1 MDRFSRIDFCVE
13 GLSVERLL
21 NHCAKQG
28 IRLKNVRRRSLR
40 AVAASAT
47 PQDFAALRT
56 FAQERGWHIVQEKA
70 AGVSKLRGVAR
81 GRALLVCGIAAFL
94 AICWV
99 ASACVW
105 FIDVSGAGP
114 YEAEVR
120 RILAEYGVRP
130 GRFSAAIDAK
140 EIQRTMETELT
151 GLSWVG
157 VHKSGVRVN
166 VQCVQAEVL
175 PEIEEAPR
183 NLVAARDGIVASV
196 LCQAGT
202 PRVAPGDMVRTGD
215 ILIEGVE
222 RGSEGSFTPVCA
234 KGSVQARVWYTG
246 EAFVSSVEEQI
257 ELTGE
262 EKMRRVLY
270 APAWEYEYA
279 FETPPDFT
287 QYELESRI
295 QPIGGALPVFLRTEI
310 YRQTRTVTV
319 ARPDEQV
326 RKEAAQAALRLA
338 GESAGWE
345 LEILDKWVEYSM
357 IEKEGYRAKAVV
369 EALCEIAYPEPT
381 AGIR

>member
-1 MDRFSRIDFCVE
+1 MACTRARDNLE
-13 GLSVERLL
+13 LYWY
-21 NHCAKQG
+21 
-28 IRLKNVRRRSLR
+28 RRSES
-40 AVAASAT
+40 AASYGGDSFCTAS
-47 PQDFAALRT
+47 T
-56 FAQERGWHIVQEKA
+56 FLDELEEG
-70 AGVSKLRGVAR
+70 
-81 GRALLVCGIAAFL
+81 
-94 AICWV
+94 
-99 ASACVW
+99 
-105 FIDVSGAGP
+105 D
-114 YEAEVR
+114 
-120 RILAEYGVRP
+120 RIL
-130 GRFSAAIDAK
+130 
-140 EIQRTMETELT
+140 
-151 GLSWVG
+151 
-157 VHKSGVRVN
+157 
-166 VQCVQAEVL
+166 C
-175 PEIEEAPR
+175 
-183 NLVAARDGIVASV
+183 
-196 LCQAGT
+196 
-202 PRVAPGDMVRTGD
+202 
-215 ILIEGVE
+215 
-222 RGSEGSFTPVCA
+222 
-234 KGSVQARVWYTG
+234 KGSATGRIIQTTKPEYTG

-326 RKEAAQAALRLA
+326 REEAAQAALRLA